1 MILRKEESLGEL
13 NNYCNLDVGDRF
25 LITNLILENFDHFN
39 NILRTDKFSSALSLF
54 KFIALKDENSSKI
67 SSNNRKSMP
76 KCPIHDR
83 SHMIWSIWYF
93 VIPWKDTLLEAFYGN
108 FLTVNNMTTKQWKEA
123 IRQNVRFKCWDG
135 YSQSLVGKS
144 WKPKKYFRDI
154 KTWILQTGTN

>member
-1 MILRKEESLGEL
+1 MLQTLYAEERIQNKLKEESLGEL

-67 SSNNRKSMP
+67 SPNNRKLMP
-76 KCPIHDR
+76 KFHIIWPIWYGT
-83 SHMIWSIWYF
+83 SCYISYF

-135 YSQSLVGKS
+135 YSQSFGGKIV
-144 WKPKKYFRDI
+144 KTKKIF
-154 KTWILQTGTN
+154 